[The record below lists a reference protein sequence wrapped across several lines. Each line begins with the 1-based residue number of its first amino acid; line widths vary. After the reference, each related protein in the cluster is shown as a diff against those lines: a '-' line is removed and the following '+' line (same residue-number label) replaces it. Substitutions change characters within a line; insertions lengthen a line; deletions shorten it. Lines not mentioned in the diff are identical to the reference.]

1 MSPKTPYLAAVP
13 EGRRPRPEMGAGSGD
28 ACRGG
33 GLSLRVARRGVP
45 DIPPRLQLFRPR
57 GPRRAD
63 TTRLPKGS
71 AESGSLKPRNFFHP
85 KPSGRLPTRP
95 SSGSGAPVGPVR
107 PSRPSADCRTAHS
120 RPLAAEA
127 PGTGWGRGGR
137 GAQARGPRPASFARG
152 PRHAPR
158 ARSTWPRAA
167 KCAPDPRDP
176 QPAGRAGPAER
187 GRYAI
192 SVFRAPGAPAPPL
205 RPKCAGWHLRIW
217 RAKSRG
223 RPHLSPP
230 RFFGLTVRGRRGRAP
245 RAYLLPPA
253 GNHLGGT
260 QMPAL
265 GKADPPARTSPRL
278 GPEGT
283 SRSPCGAPG
292 RKLGSAGGETPGD
305 KR

>member
-107 PSRPSADCRTAHS
+107 PSRPLGGLSHRALPPPGGRSPRDRVGAGRSRRAGARPPPGELCARASARTA
-120 RPLAAEA
+120 RAE
-127 PGTGWGRGGR
+127 
-137 GAQARGPRPASFARG
+137 
-152 PRHAPR
+152 H
-158 ARSTWPRAA
+158 
-167 KCAPDPRDP
+167 
-176 QPAGRAGPAER
+176 
-187 GRYAI
+187 
-192 SVFRAPGAPAPPL
+192 V
-205 RPKCAGWHLRIW
+205 
-217 RAKSRG
+217 
-223 RPHLSPP
+223 
-230 RFFGLTVRGRRGRAP
+230 
-245 RAYLLPPA
+245 
-253 GNHLGGT
+253 
-260 QMPAL
+260 
-265 GKADPPARTSPRL
+265 
-278 GPEGT
+278 
-283 SRSPCGAPG
+283 APG
-292 RKLGSAGGETPGD
+292 RQVRP
-305 KR
+305 